1 MTALFISDLHLDS
14 ERPHSTREFLA
25 FMERRARNAER
36 LYILGDLFEAW
47 IGDDDDDPGLDP
59 ILGSLSSISR
69 GGTSCYF
76 MHGNRDFLV
85 AQRFAE
91 RTGCRLLG
99 DYEIVELYGE
109 RVLLTHGDLLC
120 TDDERYMRL
129 RATVR
134 DPGWQR
140 DFLAKPLAERRKIAS
155 EMRAMSRS
163 EVAAKR
169 EEIMDVNA
177 ATVAATMRKF
187 RVRTLLHGHTHRP
200 GVHRFDLDG
209 GVATRIVLG
218 AWYEHGSCLRWDE
231 SGFELEGYNSKQPT
245 F

>member
-1 MTALFISDLHLDS
+1 MTALFISDLHLDK

-25 FMERRARNAER
+25 FMENRARSAEQ

-47 IGDDDDDPGLDP
+47 VGDDDDDPYLDP
-59 ILGSLSSISR
+59 ILGSVAAVSR
-69 GGTSCYF
+69 GGTICHF
-76 MHGNRDFLV
+76 MHGNRDFL
-85 AQRFAE
+85 AGQRFAA

-99 DYEIVELYGE
+99 DYQTVALYGE

-120 TDDERYMRL
+120 TDDERYLTL

-134 DPGWQR
+134 NPAWQR

-155 EMRAMSRS
+155 EMRAMSRT

-177 ATVAATMRKF
+177 ATVAATMRRF
-187 RVRTLLHGHTHRP
+187 GVRTLLHGHTHRP
-200 GVHRFDLDG
+200 GIHRFGLDG
-209 GVATRIVLG
+209 RDATRIVLG

-231 SGFELEGYNSKQPT
+231 SGFELESLA
-245 F
+245 